1 MRGVILPHEWLD
13 HHFSENRVD
22 WAGEGRMGLI
32 HWGGDVIEADMKETR
47 CRFRSRVWIAGVLS
61 GLMLVMVACS
71 PTKPKPRIAAP
82 QRAAASELLD
92 RYIPGSIGLSI
103 EGTPWIGHVKAVDL
117 DQDDRMDVIACES
130 RENKVM
136 WLRQLEDG
144 SFDEQ
149 VLAENLR
156 APVHV
161 EEADMNGDGHLDL
174 IVSSMSVVF
183 PNNDKIGAIFILE
196 NDGQQ
201 QFTTHLIIE
210 HIDRVVDVRVADLDG
225 DGKLDLAVGQ
235 FGYDQGEV
243 RWMRRIGE
251 WEFESE
257 ILLKLSG
264 TCFVNVADYT
274 GDGNLDIVALVS
286 QQWEEIHLFAN
297 DGKGNFTGKII
308 WGSTNEDYSLSG
320 MSTGDINRDGRPDI
334 LFTNGDGFGPNP
346 LPGPKPWHGVQWL
359 ENTGN
364 GNFRF
369 HRIGDLGGAY
379 SPVAWDMD
387 DDGDMDVVALSAF
400 NDWNN
405 PKSEAI
411 VWFENDGFMRFVPR
425 ILAYR
430 PTHLLSLDIADFDHS
445 GRPTLVTGGF
455 HAYPPYGNMSR
466 ILRWRPNFNFGEP

>member
-1 MRGVILPHEWLD
+1 
-13 HHFSENRVD
+13 
-22 WAGEGRMGLI
+22 
-32 HWGGDVIEADMKETR
+32 
-47 CRFRSRVWIAGVLS
+47 
-61 GLMLVMVACS
+61 
-71 PTKPKPRIAAP
+71 
-82 QRAAASELLD
+82 
-92 RYIPGSIGLSI
+92 
-103 EGTPWIGHVKAVDL
+103 
-117 DQDDRMDVIACES
+117 
-130 RENKVM
+130 
-136 WLRQLEDG
+136 
-144 SFDEQ
+144 
-149 VLAENLR
+149 
-156 APVHV
+156 
-161 EEADMNGDGHLDL
+161 
-174 IVSSMSVVF
+174 
-183 PNNDKIGAIFILE
+183 
-196 NDGQQ
+196 
-201 QFTTHLIIE
+201 
-210 HIDRVVDVRVADLDG
+210 
-225 DGKLDLAVGQ
+225 
-235 FGYDQGEV
+235 
-243 RWMRRIGE
+243 MRRIGP

-286 QQWEEIHLFAN
+286 QQWEEIHLFMS
-297 DGKGNFTGKII
+297 DGKGVFTGKII

-320 MSTGDINRDGRPDI
+320 MSTADLNRDGRPDI

-387 DDGDMDVVALSAF
+387 DDGDRDVVALSAF

-405 PKSEAI
+405 PKSEAL
-411 VWFENDGFMRFVPR
+411 VWFENDGLMRFVPR

-466 ILRWRPNFNFGEP
+466 ILLWRPNFNFNDHNTMMNKRKCGWLVLSLVGVRMLMITACGIDRVDENQAPELPGMDGSRMRW